1 VFDKNSV
8 RLIQRTTHA
17 AAAKDVMRGW
27 LTALSAIMGRSA
39 HNKIMYAALAAARS
53 RCFQFVCVCFYGRH
67 HRRPVKNRQ
76 RKSVHAERDNYSA
89 HTGMKINAKRS
100 PVRPTK
106 SH

>member
-17 AAAKDVMRGW
+17 AAAAAAAKDVRGW

-39 HNKIMYAALAAARS
+39 HNKIMYAALRVPDVFNS
-53 RCFQFVCVCFYGRH
+53 CVCFYGRH

-76 RKSVHAERDNYSA
+76 RKSVHADTPPRER
-89 HTGMKINAKRS
+89 
-100 PVRPTK
+100 
-106 SH
+106 